1 METPPA
7 GAGERDV
14 RIAVACGGTGGH
26 IFPGLATAQELMRRG
41 HDVTLWLAGKD
52 VERSAVQGWDG
63 AVVTVPAQGFPSGIS
78 FASGVAAIKLVRAVN
93 RVKADLKQQRPDVVL
108 AMGSYASVGPVGAAL
123 RLGIPFVLH
132 ESNVVPGRAVRLF
145 SRWAAAVAGC
155 FDETRFYLRRRP
167 LVLTGMPLR
176 RDLLD
181 VARQP
186 APPRGEGF
194 SILVMG
200 GSRGAHALNTL
211 ATEALIQARQ
221 AGESL
226 TVTHLTGE
234 SDYSAVQARYAEA
247 GLPAEVLAFTREI
260 GRVYAATDVA
270 ICRSGAATCAELS
283 AFGLPSLLVPYP
295 HAIHDHQTANAQAM
309 EKSGAADLVPEQD
322 LTVEWLVSY
331 IRQMLRQRERRLRMA
346 EAARARA
353 SGNGAERLSDLVE
366 QVARGEFH
374 APR

>member
-1 METPPA
+1 M
-7 GAGERDV
+7 

-186 APPRGEGF
+186 APSRGEGF